1 MISTTEKFFVVRNLN
16 AWFNQIYMSGDQV
29 NYSKINNNSSPNS
42 RVNINDLISR
52 VRNDEKKQK
61 KENLVFFGLVV
72 SVLAITGIIAS
83 L

>member
-1 MISTTEKFFVVRNLN
+1 
-16 AWFNQIYMSGDQV
+16 MSGDQV
-29 NYSKINNNSSPNS
+29 NYSKINNNSSANS